1 MIVSSSPNTPADLR
15 LQFVADGDWN
25 HDHTAKTETDHEG
38 NVNNVIY
45 PQDLQPSLSSAA
57 MSSTGPEAT

>member
-1 MIVSSSPNTPADLR
+1 MCLATVRHSPADTHT
-15 LQFVADGDWN
+15 QFVADGDWK

-45 PQDLQPSLSSAA
+45 PQDLQPSLASAA